1 MEKESI
7 LPDFQEFLRYCNLVH
22 EKYIPYFAHW
32 VSRFLYFCN
41 NNTQSDHARL
51 ILEFI
56 DSFKKDKNISDW
68 QLRQAQQVV

>member
-7 LPDFQEFLRYCNLVH
+7 LPDFQEFLRTRNLVH

-51 ILEFI
+51 ILEFM
-56 DSFKKDKNISDW
+56 DSLKKDKNISDW
-68 QLRQAQQVV
+68 QLRQAQQAV